1 MNIYERI
8 TEGIAEPSTLLFPAI
23 IYFAFSFMLMR
34 IFQKAGVEGWK
45 AYIPVYSQWKFL
57 QIGGMPGWIAVA
69 ALGVLIPGP
78 VAIIAA
84 IILWVFTILAAWG
97 IGMSFWKDSWWVLVY
112 VFLPI
117 VWFAVLAFDSSSY
130 SGDKNR

>member
-1 MNIYERI
+1 MNIYETI

-34 IFQKAGVEGWK
+34 IFQKAEVEGWK

-57 QIGGMPGWIAVA
+57 QIGGMPGWIALA
-69 ALGVLIPGP
+69 GLGVLVPGP
-78 VAIIAA
+78 VAVIAA